1 MKPEGLVVG
10 ERYMVRID
18 DRPEPAEIVDR
29 LGTGWV
35 VRRRDASLVTVLTS
49 PQFRERIIDPVETE
63 DEAEFEL
70 KKDQVEVGRVYTV
83 KVSGVISRV
92 RLEAENPHGGWDG
105 VNLETNRRVRVR
117 TAGRLRAETLESK
130 MARANADAKRE
141 NRRMA
146 AERAASHDHQTAS
159 ERAMAYDPD
168 RCAVVRCK
176 REPAIDH
183 LGRPL
188 CQEHWEAEC
197 AASDPSPPTTTAA
210 PAPKRPRAPRDPG
223 KLSCIDAAYRVLS
236 ETPGVVSMDC
246 KQLIKAMAERGLWS
260 SPNGKTPDATLY
272 SALIRSIAK
281 GDGRFVKIGKLF
293 SAVAGRGA

>member
-1 MKPEGLVVG
+1 MKPEELVVG

-29 LGTGWV
+29 LGAGWV
-35 VRRRDASLVTVLTS
+35 VRRRDASLVTVLAS
-49 PQFRERIIDPVETE
+49 PQFRERIIDPIESE
-63 DEAEFEL
+63 DEAEFEMR
-70 KKDQVEVGRVYTV
+70 KDQVEVGRVYTV

-92 RLEAENPHGGWDG
+92 RLDAESPHGGWDG

-130 MARANADAKRE
+130 VARANRDAKRE
-141 NRRMA
+141 NERMA
-146 AERAASHDHQTAS
+146 AERAASH
-159 ERAMAYDPD
+159 ERAMEYDPD
-168 RCAVVRCK
+168 RCAIARCK
-176 REPAIDH
+176 REPALEH

-197 AASDPSPPTTTAA
+197 AEADPQPTPTAA
-210 PAPKRPRAPRDPG
+210 AAAAPKKPRAPRAPRDPG
-223 KLSCIDAAYRVLS
+223 KLSCVDAAYRVLS
-236 ETPGVVSMDC
+236 ETPGVISMDC
-246 KQLIKAMAERGLWS
+246 KQLITAMAEQGLWS

-293 SAVAGRGA
+293 SAVAGRGDA